1 VDVFYVTDESQG
13 TKITDELRL
22 TQIRERLMAAIEEIE
37 RAE

>member
-1 VDVFYVTDESQG
+1 VTDESQG

-22 TQIRERLMAAIEEIE
+22 GQIRERLMGAIEEVE